1 MFSNKNKR
9 SFFERITGSISVADQ
24 DDFND
29 EPIAKPI
36 IQKDD
41 DWMMSDDEE
50 VEVEET
56 GELAIDVYQNANEVV
71 VQAMIAGVKPENIN
85 INIARQS
92 ITIEGRRER
101 QSETSG
107 DGYVKRELYW
117 GSFARTI
124 DLPSEVEPDS
134 AEAFEKHGLL
144 TIKIPRIDKDR
155 IQKVKI
161 RTI

>member
-1 MFSNKNKR
+1 MFNGKSKR
-9 SFFERITGSISVADQ
+9 SFFERITGSISVTDSDQ
-24 DDFND
+24 F
-29 EPIAKPI
+29 
-36 IQKDD
+36 DD
-41 DWMMSDDEE
+41 DTPIKNKPSLRNEDDWISTDDEI
-50 VEVEET
+50 EET
-56 GELAIDVYQNANEVV
+56 GELAIDVYQTPTDVV

-101 QSETSG
+101 QTESST

-117 GSFARTI
+117 GSFARTVE
-124 DLPSEVEPDS
+124 LPSEVEPDN

>member
-1 MFSNKNKR
+1 MFNSKDKR
-9 SFFERITGSISVADQ
+9 SFFERITGSISVNDTDQ
-24 DDFND
+24 FED
-29 EPIAKPI
+29 EAPLKKKPLI
-36 IQKDD
+36 NH
-41 DWMMSDDEE
+41 DDEWLSTDE
-50 VEVEET
+50 EIEET
-56 GELAIDVYQNANEVV
+56 GELAIDVYQTPTDVV

-101 QSETSG
+101 QTESSG

-124 DLPSEVEPDS
+124 DLPSEVEPDN

>member
-1 MFSNKNKR
+1 MFNGKSKR
-9 SFFERITGSISVADQ
+9 SFFERITGSISVTDSDQ
-24 DDFND
+24 F
-29 EPIAKPI
+29 
-36 IQKDD
+36 DD
-41 DWMMSDDEE
+41 DTPIKNKPSLRNEDDWISTDDEI
-50 VEVEET
+50 EET
-56 GELAIDVYQNANEVV
+56 GELAIDLYQTPTDVV
-71 VQAMIAGVKPENIN
+71 VQAMIAGDKPENIN

-101 QSETSG
+101 QTESST

-117 GSFARTI
+117 GSFARTVE
-124 DLPSEVEPDS
+124 LPSEVEPDN